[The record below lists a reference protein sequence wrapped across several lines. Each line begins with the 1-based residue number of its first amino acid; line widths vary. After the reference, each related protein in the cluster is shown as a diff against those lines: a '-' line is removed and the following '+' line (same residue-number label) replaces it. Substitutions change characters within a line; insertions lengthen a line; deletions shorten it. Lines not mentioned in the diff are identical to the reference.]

1 MSEEDLLDAANI
13 IFSIEE
19 EDFEK
24 IKFEKWYQTL
34 FRAITLNQDGKK
46 YAVKGI
52 HSLAKL
58 QQLFMTIYVKNYR
71 KSHVQ
76 LNEIIDAVTTNS
88 EKIKKLYGACILNLE
103 EQQSLSSLDAHDAEI
118 LALFLGEYRNSE
130 GVVPDKVKKYNRGV
144 LNALDQ
150 KVPKGS
156 LDNHQI
162 RKFKNP
168 KVVYRCFM
176 EQSAVDGTIDSQE
189 WTDKIYEDLKD
200 FELSE
205 NSKSEIKESVKYE
218 AEIAGTDY
226 FIIKYTKDNAGV
238 LDIDFEIDLEASVD
252 PIAALKKEI
261 NEQIELSKLNMALL
275 GFSREFTS
283 VLARKVRKGL
293 FLVNQ

>member
-1 MSEEDLLDAANI
+1 MIEYNIDQMSEEDLLDAANI

-130 GVVPDKVKKYNRGV
+130 GVVPDKVKKYNRGGPAGDGEADLQPPYASV
-144 LNALDQ
+144 Q
-150 KVPKGS
+150 KVSGRGIC
-156 LDNHQI
+156 LC
-162 RKFKNP
+162 R
-168 KVVYRCFM
+168 
-176 EQSAVDGTIDSQE
+176 
-189 WTDKIYEDLKD
+189 
-200 FELSE
+200 
-205 NSKSEIKESVKYE
+205 
-218 AEIAGTDY
+218 AG
-226 FIIKYTKDNAGV
+226 
-238 LDIDFEIDLEASVD
+238 
-252 PIAALKKEI
+252 
-261 NEQIELSKLNMALL
+261 
-275 GFSREFTS
+275 
-283 VLARKVRKGL
+283 
-293 FLVNQ
+293 